1 MPNRIT
7 KSQTTDCSLTV
18 YSDGFALVK
27 DTRSIPQVEVDDSV
41 YFVGVSRKLKPD
53 SIIVEGLDVSELVYE
68 YDLMDEL
75 RIFERY
81 IGRQLMIKD
90 PFSKQDRMY
99 TLLRGNGPIVMQDVE
114 TKELIVNPKGEI
126 RFPEIEGGNH
136 VEPTL
141 VWKVAEQRSEEVC
154 VSYLTGGV
162 SWEADYVISMH
173 GDRFDMSGWL
183 TMKNYSGV
191 AFNDANLRLISGKLN
206 KAGNENE
213 QKSADLSGNNNRKTE
228 AFSDFHTYTFPN
240 AIDLEDRQQKQL
252 RLLSAAN
259 SKARVIYEINEQT
272 SNPDIFIEFENTK
285 ENGLGIPLPAGVFK
299 MYRTN
304 HVDGSAEFIG
314 EYAIKHTEVNEKV
327 RLKSGEACDI
337 EVKAKK
343 TGKFKEGG
351 YEYTEYEYSICNTK
365 GTPVEAIIRQQVPGH
380 LWTVDESTHEWQ
392 KKRDKILL
400 PIHVPVNVEEKVKFT
415 IRHDRSARRTI
426 GF

>member
-1 MPNRIT
+1 MLNRIP
-7 KSQTTDCSLTV
+7 KSQTTACSLTV
-18 YSDGFALVK
+18 YNDGFALVK
-27 DTRSIPQVEVDDSV
+27 DTRSIPQCDENDSV
-41 YFVGVSRKLKPD
+41 HFVGVSRKLKPD

-81 IGRQLMIKD
+81 LGHELTIRD
-90 PFSKQDRMY
+90 PYAKQDRKY
-99 TLLRGNGPIVMQDVE
+99 TLLRGNGPIVLQDVE
-114 TKELIVNPKGEI
+114 TKELIINPKGEL
-126 RFPEIEGGNH
+126 RFPELESGNH

-141 VWKVAEQRSEEVC
+141 VWKVAEQRSDEVC

-173 GDRFDMSGWL
+173 GDRFDLSGWL

-191 AFNDANLRLISGKLN
+191 SFNDATLRLISGKLS

-213 QKSADLSGNNNRKTE
+213 EKSAELSRREQHKTE
-228 AFSDFHTYTFPN
+228 AFSDFHTYTFPRE
-240 AIDLEDRQQKQL
+240 IDLEDRQQKQL
-252 RLLSAAN
+252 RLLSSAN

-272 SNPDIFIEFENTK
+272 SNPDIFIEFDNTA
-285 ENGLGIPLPAGVFK
+285 ENGLGFPLPAGVFK

-304 HVDGSAEFIG
+304 PDDGSAEFIG
-314 EYAIKHTEVNEKV
+314 EYAIKHTEVGEKV

-337 EVKAKK
+337 EVTAKK
-343 TGKFKEGG
+343 SGKYKEGG

-365 GTPVEAIIRQQVPGH
+365 GTPVEAVIRQQVPGH
-380 LWTVDESTHEWQ
+380 LWTVAESTHEWQ

-400 PIHVPVNVEEKVKFT
+400 PVEVPVGVEEKVKFT
-415 IRHDRSARRTI
+415 IRHDRAARRTI